1 MTLWL
6 KAASRSCSRDSW
18 LHPLEV
24 MRSMQDICPQ
34 RFAFLHSI
42 HLAVLPRF
50 PQDLRKHVLLSF
62 FADGELH
69 EQRRLVCAISCLRTY
84 PRCPSIGSEPLR
96 RQTGRSILVFCTAN
110 RRLRR

>member
-6 KAASRSCSRDSW
+6 KAASRCCSRDSW

-34 RFAFLHSI
+34 KSAFLRPM

-50 PQDLRKHVLLSF
+50 PAGLAQTRAFEFLR
-62 FADGELH
+62 
-69 EQRRLVCAISCLRTY
+69 
-84 PRCPSIGSEPLR
+84 
-96 RQTGRSILVFCTAN
+96 
-110 RRLRR
+110 